1 VEQGAFEARYLTSA
15 NRRHFKAL
23 DAPSRRV
30 WLQEKLLATRARLE
44 AREREWDS
52 ELGVARSEL
61 NNSLEDVNGRTNHSR
76 AGFVSARDAWRAAH
90 LYQSRAA
97 EAARRQ
103 SAQTLSGVRNLSGV
117 PLVHQQR
124 TTAMPSPDRLKSD
137 TSPAIVLEA
146 AVRLFK
152 IDLAHYGVGSGFDGT
167 PRILHAD
174 KQYNLGDFFTKHLG
188 VAWDAARPILTDCYH
203 ATLSDGLPPP
213 NGELWKSFSAWR
225 QQAFEDRREAGQ
237 RARAMSR
244 ARLVQAREE
253 YKRVKINGRSLP
265 VAQRLAAIAA
275 ARAAKLVTEAEA
287 RQLVQQLPRRPSRN
301 AEYREFLTELAN
313 RGNLA
318 ALGEL
323 RRAAP
328 PDVQPFDGVTGG
340 KGGAVLPLPSYKIDH
355 VGKVTYFKN
364 EQSIVADSAKGVA
377 VLRRDAAAYETALK
391 VAVARY
397 GKNLTLRGDQVF
409 LDSMIAAA
417 RRSGL
422 DLVIRDASKPR
433 AQPIVLRAPEV
444 RR

>member
-1 VEQGAFEARYLTSA
+1 MRRAGARDSRAPGEG
-15 NRRHFKAL
+15 RRPITVA
-23 DAPSRRV
+23 
-30 WLQEKLLATRARLE
+30 ETLLASRARVE
-44 AREREWDS
+44 
-52 ELGVARSEL
+52 
-61 NNSLEDVNGRTNHSR
+61 
-76 AGFVSARDAWRAAH
+76 
-90 LYQSRAA
+90 
-97 EAARRQ
+97 
-103 SAQTLSGVRNLSGV
+103 
-117 PLVHQQR
+117 
-124 TTAMPSPDRLKSD
+124 PSPDRLKSD